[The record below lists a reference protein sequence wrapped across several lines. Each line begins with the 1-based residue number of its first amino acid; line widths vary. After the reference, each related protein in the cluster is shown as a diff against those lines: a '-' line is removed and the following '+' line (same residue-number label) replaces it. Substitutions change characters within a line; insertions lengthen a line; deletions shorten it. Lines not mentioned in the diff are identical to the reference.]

1 MVGFLTGNMKTGLTR
16 VVAVDPRLNLQEIY
30 IMNVETLKDFRLTE
44 QEWHALMHCGELG
57 TCPSIVDVLVLA
69 GLAEWDIG
77 EFAREEGE
85 WLLTDEGRAACDAI
99 DMILDWD
106 DFVFAESSESPSD
119 GEDTVFLNG
128 KPIKRSEALEM
139 VAERPKPLSVGSLVR
154 HIRTGGVGLI
164 TKHTM
169 YNADWGGFY
178 VDFVKPVDNVID
190 GRVTNQLSHMFDRA
204 DKFERV

>member
-1 MVGFLTGNMKTGLTR
+1 MDIDILKSYKLTQNEWYILT
-16 VVAVDPRLNLQEIY
+16 AIAAGHYAATDWLKESL
-30 IMNVETLKDFRLTE
+30 TLDL
-44 QEWHALMHCGELG
+44 
-57 TCPSIVDVLVLA
+57 DVLVLA
-69 GLAEWDIG
+69 GLITRG
-77 EFAREEGE
+77 EDNPVLTSEGH
-85 WLLTDEGRAACDAI
+85 DAVAAI
-99 DMILDWD
+99 DMIFDWD
-106 DFVFAESSESPSD
+106 EFAFAESPESPSD

-154 HIRTGGVGLI
+154 HIPTGGVGLI
-164 TKHTM
+164 TQHTM

-190 GRVTNQLSHMFDRA
+190 GRVTNQLTRIFDRG

>member
-1 MVGFLTGNMKTGLTR
+1 MNISELRDFKLT
-16 VVAVDPRLNLQEIY
+16 QE
-30 IMNVETLKDFRLTE
+30 
-44 QEWHALMHCGELG
+44 EWHTLMHGGELFAD
-57 TCPSIVDVLVLA
+57 PAIVDVLVLA

-99 DMILDWD
+99 DMIFDWD
-106 DFVFAESSESPSD
+106 DFAFPESPESPSD
-119 GEDTVFLNG
+119 ASETVFLNG

-154 HIRTGGVGLI
+154 HVPTGGVGLI

-169 YNADWGGFY
+169 YNANWGGFY
-178 VDFVKPVDNVID
+178 VDFVKPVDNVIN
-190 GRVTNQLSHMFDRA
+190 GRAVNQLGKVFDRA

>member
-1 MVGFLTGNMKTGLTR
+1 
-16 VVAVDPRLNLQEIY
+16 
-30 IMNVETLKDFRLTE
+30 MNVETLKEFRLTE

-106 DFVFAESSESPSD
+106 DFAFAESSESPSD
-119 GEDTVFLNG
+119 ASDEPKQADALA
-128 KPIKRSEALEM
+128 EAL
-139 VAERPKPLSVGSLVR
+139 ARPERLTVGSLVR
-154 HIRTGGVGLI
+154 HVRTGGVGLI

-169 YNADWGGFY
+169 YDANWGGFY

-190 GRVTNQLSHMFDRA
+190 GRVTNQLTRIFDRG